1 MGHSQ
6 LEKQKTHDRI
16 VEIASQRLREK
27 GLEGIGVA
35 DLMKEAGLT
44 VGGFYKHFASR
55 DQLVAEAVQSAFGS
69 WRRKLE
75 TTGIKPSDLS
85 LAEIASNYMGDDH
98 RDDPATGCP
107 FAALTNDFAR
117 SGVQAREIATERL
130 KHNFELFEGR
140 VAGKDQEEKRR
151 KAVVAFALMVG
162 AVGLARV
169 SSDDPVSSEILATV
183 QDFVTGLAE

>member
-69 WRRKLE
+69 WGRKLE
-75 TTGIKPSDLS
+75 DRGMKPSDLPLS
-85 LAEIASNYMGDDH
+85 EIASNYMGGDH

-107 FAALTNDFAR
+107 FAALTNDFSR
-117 SGVQAREIATERL
+117 SGAQAREIATSQL

-140 VAGKDQEEKRR
+140 VAGKDQQEKRR
-151 KAVVAFALMVG
+151 KAIVAFALMVG
-162 AVGLARV
+162 AVGLARI
-169 SSDDPVSSEILATV
+169 SAEDPVSAEILATV